1 MKRRKE
7 WTLIW
12 LLLRPDQGSSGENR
26 EIIKRHYTTANKKV
40 HPLLCSSNARVCIF
54 IPFPDL
60 CYQPDILLACARERA
75 LYRKIYRV
83 RQGESTSRFN
93 GTLLASAA
101 EYQQRERERKARKR
115 KKCLSAA
122 ECVCVRVFTAF
133 LPARNKKSH
142 SRQHART
149 LRRLMIFKRLFL
161 LYDSALAPAT
171 RTRHLLLCLHGRH
184 ATCCLCKFHVVLS
197 KRDTMIT
204 DLFLLGALRR

>member
-1 MKRRKE
+1 MRVNELFIEKFIAFARAKAP
-7 WTLIW
+7 
-12 LLLRPDQGSSGENR
+12 PDSMGRFWRAPPNISRGR
-26 EIIKRHYTTANKKV
+26 EKGKLESAK
-40 HPLLCSSNARVCIF
+40 SVC
-54 IPFPDL
+54 L
-60 CYQPDILLACARERA
+60 
-75 LYRKIYRV
+75 
-83 RQGESTSRFN
+83 
-93 GTLLASAA
+93 
-101 EYQQRERERKARKR
+101 QR
-115 KKCLSAA
+115 SV
-122 ECVCVRVFTAF
+122 CVCVFTAF